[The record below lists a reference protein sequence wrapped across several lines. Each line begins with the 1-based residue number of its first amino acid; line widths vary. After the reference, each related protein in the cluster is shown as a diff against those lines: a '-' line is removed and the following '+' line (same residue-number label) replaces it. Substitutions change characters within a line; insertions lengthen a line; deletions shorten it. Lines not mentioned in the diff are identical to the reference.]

1 MESKDIVSKIKELA
15 YENVNKK
22 LEEEREKTELKIKR
36 DLEKVNKCLEYITNK
51 MVFKIIGDSYYTREY
66 RLANE
71 EMFFN
76 DYNIDSKIAWRKGI
90 IFREEE
96 EKSKYDALF
105 TVNGESYYDMRYI
118 IRSYEKTFERYEGD
132 LKRLNEN
139 FNEIKK
145 AAERLKEQEPLI
157 KSFIEQ
163 YKKIDIVENLEDD

>member
-36 DLEKVNKCLEYITNK
+36 DLEKVNKCLEYITNR
-51 MVFKIIGDSYYTREY
+51 MVFKIIEDSHYTREY

-76 DYNIDSKIAWRKGI
+76 DYSIDSKIAWRKGI

-96 EKSKYDALF
+96 KYKYDALF

-118 IRSYEKTFERYEGD
+118 IRSYEKTFERYEDD

-163 YKKIDIVENLEDD
+163 YKKIDIVENLEDE